1 MKHIL
6 TLTQT
11 LYLAG
16 FGALSVYVTSAIV
29 AGMIINK

>member
-1 MKHIL
+1 MKNIEL
-6 TLTQT
+6 LAQG

-29 AGMIINK
+29 AGIIQ